1 MNKYILFIFMSLVL
15 VLSAPQISFAKDPF
29 SIVAVVN
36 DDAISSNDV
45 DARMK
50 LMLASSGL
58 RNIKENRDRMMP
70 QVVNSLIEEQLK
82 IQEAKNKKLTVTPE
96 EISKGFET
104 LASQN
109 KFTAEQFAHV
119 LKQQGIPKST
129 LMNQI
134 KSQISWTKV
143 ISEVLRPQIDVTE
156 ADVNAR
162 MERMKEHIG
171 QSEYLIG
178 EIFLPVESPD
188 EDSKTKQLAIKIIQE
203 MREKNVPFE
212 VVAAQFSK
220 APGAQQ
226 NGGMSWIQKGQLP
239 KDLDEATMSLEKG
252 AISAPIR
259 GLSGYHI
266 MMMKDMRTSSAETM
280 PKEQDI
286 TNQIGLERL
295 DRLQQRHL
303 FDIKAAAFIDRRN

>member
-1 MNKYILFIFMSLVL
+1 MNKYILFILMGLLLVL
-15 VLSAPQISFAKDPF
+15 VAPQTGLAKDPF

-45 DARMK
+45 DARMQ

-58 RNIKENRDRMMP
+58 RNTKENRERMTP
-70 QVVNSLIEEQLK
+70 QVINSLIEEQLK
-82 IQEAKNKKLTVTPE
+82 IQEAKNQKLTITPE
-96 EISKGFET
+96 EISKGFES
-104 LASQN
+104 LAAQN
-109 KFTAEQFAHV
+109 QFTAEQFASV

-143 ISEVLRPQIDVTE
+143 ISEVLRPKIDVTE

-162 MERMKEHIG
+162 MERMKESIG

-178 EIFLPVESPD
+178 EIFLPVEKAD
-188 EDSKTKQLAIKIIQE
+188 EDGKTKQLATKIIQE

-226 NGGMSWIQKGQLP
+226 SGGMSWVQKGQLP
-239 KDLDEATMSLEKG
+239 KDLDEVTMALSKG
-252 AISAPIR
+252 QISAPVR

-266 MMMKDMRTSSAETM
+266 MMMKDVRTSGSENM
-280 PKEQDI
+280 PAEQDV

-303 FDIKAAAFIDRRN
+303 FDMKAAAFIDRRN

>member
-1 MNKYILFIFMSLVL
+1 MKKKILFIVAAVL
-15 VLSAPQISFAKDPF
+15 ITATFPFSAFADDPF

-45 DARMK
+45 DARMR

-58 RNIKENRDRMMP
+58 RNTKENRERMMP
-70 QVVNSLIEEQLK
+70 QVVNTLVEEQLK
-82 IQEAKNKKLTVTPE
+82 IQEAENQNLTVSPE
-96 EISKGFET
+96 EISTGFET
-104 LASQN
+104 LAAQN
-109 KFTAEQFAHV
+109 KFTAEQFSTV

-134 KSQISWTKV
+134 KSQVSWTKV
-143 ISEVLRPQIDVTE
+143 IAEVLRPQIDVTE

-162 MERMKEHIG
+162 MERMKSNIG
-171 QSEYLIG
+171 QTEYLIG
-178 EIFLPVESPD
+178 EIFLPVDAPD
-188 EDSKTKQLAIKIIQE
+188 EDAKTKQLAANIIQE
-203 MREKNVPFE
+203 MREKKVPFE

-239 KDLDEATMSLEKG
+239 KDLDVATMALSKNE
-252 AISAPIR
+252 ISKPIR

-266 MMMKDMRTSSAETM
+266 MMMRDTRTSGMETL
-280 PKEQDI
+280 PDEQAI

-303 FDIKAAAFIDRRN
+303 FNLKAEAFIDRRN